1 MEISYGRTDGRIGVG
16 ARDACASKNS
26 TDAISAAFYISAF
39 QMYSSSGRAGTV
51 KPCVPSVQG
60 SPGDFFGTQSP
71 DFVSQFSF
79 EEISKIGEKKSGFQL
94 FSQDN
99 QKFSIIS
106 IKTPTSS
113 DDNLPIISMFC

>member
-1 MEISYGRTDGRIGVG
+1 M
-16 ARDACASKNS
+16 
-26 TDAISAAFYISAF
+26 
-39 QMYSSSGRAGTV
+39 

-79 EEISKIGEKKSGFQL
+79 EEIFKIGRKNQAVNYF
-94 FSQDN
+94 N
-99 QKFSIIS
+99 QKLSIIS

-113 DDNLPIISMFC
+113 DDNFPIISMFC

>member
-1 MEISYGRTDGRIGVG
+1 M
-16 ARDACASKNS
+16 ASKPYIKIYLYSEPVQLEQDIFGYLWTS
-26 TDAISAAFYISAF
+26 TSTL
-39 QMYSSSGRAGTV
+39 R
-51 KPCVPSVQG
+51 C
-60 SPGDFFGTQSP
+60 PGNGTQSP

-106 IKTPTSS
+106 IKTHTSS